1 MERGLHDTGIAAQ
14 AINELQVDVNSFNV
28 KDDQGERV
36 VGGFSG
42 GRWRPLMSSIGL
54 NKVYSESWKASL
66 PPPSGEYGEDEEQTL
81 SAAERI
87 LLSNKDKISAER
99 EHMQS
104 EKIKKSR
111 EALTKVL
118 EEDTVTSSSTM
129 CAYGLTLM
137 EQHQQRTRSFVERRK
152 SMKEDE
158 ERRKMRDRELRA
170 MSLAQVAHIDNK
182 ESVLTPRT
190 TVENQGFECRNNHV
204 TVSNS
209 ARISGEWGGVVGRGL
224 SNHTGIA
231 LKGSGVRHNRRSS
244 EKVRALRV
252 NDGLQPD
259 RERFNI
265 PNFFSPRG
273 EREERIGREYD
284 ELQRTG
290 IVSPRTEYRS
300 PRGPISHNHDITN
313 FLRLGEDRTRCGEGE
328 NDDLELAGGQEHEQ
342 SISTQKDITL
352 EGQTPR
358 VWDDDAFR
366 VALFK
371 QHQHVDH
378 DEKFRLCGV
387 TEILEQILDASELSQ
402 EILQHASA
410 SDNIAQEP
418 SSNREGS
425 SRLLNLTDGR
435 RALLF

>member
-137 EQHQQRTRSFVERRK
+137 EQHQQRTSF
-152 SMKEDE
+152 
-158 ERRKMRDRELRA
+158 
-170 MSLAQVAHIDNK
+170 
-182 ESVLTPRT
+182 
-190 TVENQGFECRNNHV
+190 
-204 TVSNS
+204 
-209 ARISGEWGGVVGRGL
+209 
-224 SNHTGIA
+224 
-231 LKGSGVRHNRRSS
+231 RHR
-244 EKVRALRV
+244 
-252 NDGLQPD
+252 
-259 RERFNI
+259 
-265 PNFFSPRG
+265 
-273 EREERIGREYD
+273 
-284 ELQRTG
+284 QRP
-290 IVSPRTEYRS
+290 VQQR
-300 PRGPISHNHDITN
+300 
-313 FLRLGEDRTRCGEGE
+313 
-328 NDDLELAGGQEHEQ
+328 
-342 SISTQKDITL
+342 
-352 EGQTPR
+352 
-358 VWDDDAFR
+358 W
-366 VALFK
+366 
-371 QHQHVDH
+371 
-378 DEKFRLCGV
+378 
-387 TEILEQILDASELSQ
+387 
-402 EILQHASA
+402 
-410 SDNIAQEP
+410 
-418 SSNREGS
+418 
-425 SRLLNLTDGR
+425 
-435 RALLF
+435 